1 MAHLAARKQL
11 RHPVSALVV
20 TDLKKVFETEGALV
34 NAVDDVSFEIK
45 EGEFFTLLGP
55 SGCGKST
62 TLRCVAGLEVI
73 DDGEIS
79 IDGQVV
85 ASRSRFVPANDR
97 PISMVFQS
105 YAIWPHMTVMGNVT
119 FPLSYRG
126 GESGRRLSRVER
138 RERGMETL
146 KLVQLDHLADRR
158 APYLSGG
165 QQQRVALARAL
176 VVRPKLLLLD
186 EPLSNLDAKLRE
198 EMRFEIKELT
208 SKLGIATVYVTHDQG
223 EALSMSDRIAVMS
236 DGKIMQLGTPRE
248 IYLTPV
254 TGRVARIVGSVNLL
268 HGALE
273 RRDGQLAAIR
283 TSGGSI
289 LHCQVFG
296 EHDIGDSL
304 DVMFR
309 PELVRVARRGEAIQ
323 GGPPSDPDDP
333 DNLLPGVVHTVVFTG
348 DHIACHCETDDGM
361 VAAKLPP
368 NSLIEQGDDVTV
380 VISAKSCI
388 AS

>member
-1 MAHLAARKQL
+1 MNT
-11 RHPVSALVV
+11 LVV
-20 TDLKKVFETEGALV
+20 ANLKKTFEAEGGPV
-34 NAVDDVSFEIK
+34 QAVDDISFAVE

-62 TLRCVAGLEVI
+62 TLRCIAGLEDL

-85 ASRSRFVPANDR
+85 ASTSRFVPANAR

-126 GESGRRLSRVER
+126 TDSGRLPRSKR
-138 RERGMETL
+138 RERGMEAL

-208 SKLGIATVYVTHDQG
+208 NKLGIATIYVTHDQG

-236 DGKIMQLGTPRE
+236 DGRIMQLGSPRD
-248 IYLTPV
+248 IYLRPV

-268 HGALE
+268 QGTLE
-273 RRDGQLAAIR
+273 RKDGTFSDIR
-283 TSGGSI
+283 TNTGH
-289 LHCQVFG
+289 LLLCRLFG
-296 EHDIGDSL
+296 EHAVGDVV

-309 PELVRVARRGEAIQ
+309 PELVRVARRGGVAADTEANN
-323 GGPPSDPDDP
+323 P
-333 DNLLPGVVHTVVFTG
+333 DNVMSGTVRSVVFTG
-348 DHIACHCETDDGM
+348 DHIVCHCETGEGTI
-361 VAAKLPP
+361 AAKLPP
-368 NSLIEQGDDVTV
+368 NSTVERGDDVDV
-380 VISAKSCI
+380 LISADSCI

>member
-1 MAHLAARKQL
+1 MAVLKVTH
-11 RHPVSALVV
+11 VSKTFA
-20 TDLKKVFETEGALV
+20 TEGGRV
-34 NAVDDVSFEIK
+34 DAVDDISFAVE

-62 TLRCVAGLEVI
+62 TLRCLAGLESI
-73 DDGEIS
+73 DSGEIA
-79 IDGQVV
+79 IDGRIV
-85 ASRSRFVPANDR
+85 ASDSRFVPANNR

-119 FPLSYRG
+119 FPLAYRG
-126 GESGRRLSRVER
+126 VDGSGARLTRRER
-138 RERGMETL
+138 RERGMEAL
-146 KLVQLDHLADRR
+146 RLVQLDELADRR

-208 SKLGIATVYVTHDQG
+208 TQLGIATIYVTHDQG

-236 DGKIMQLGTPRE
+236 DGRIMQMGTPRE

-268 HGALE
+268 
-273 RRDGQLAAIR
+273 
-283 TSGGSI
+283 GGSLVANSRPFAAVETAAGHTLKCRI
-289 LHCQVFG
+289 VAGHKL
-296 EHDIGDSL
+296 GDSV

-309 PELVRVARRGEAIQ
+309 PELVQVVPRGPRAGRARPAAARSSGNKNETNVLEAVVRG
-323 GGPPSDPDDP
+323 
-333 DNLLPGVVHTVVFTG
+333 VVFTG
-348 DHIACHCETDDGM
+348 DHIACQCDTDDGTI
-361 VAAKLPP
+361 AAKLPP
-368 NSLIEQGDDVTV
+368 DSPIERGDEVDV
-380 VISAKSCI
+380 VISAMSCI

>member
-1 MAHLAARKQL
+1 MSTLTVTHLRK
-11 RHPVSALVV
+11 
-20 TDLKKVFETEGALV
+20 KFEAEGRRV
-34 NAVDDVSFEIK
+34 NAVDDVSFEIG

-62 TLRCVAGLEVI
+62 TLRCVAGLEGV
-73 DDGEIS
+73 DDGEIA

-85 ASRSRFVPANDR
+85 ASKSHFVTASDR
-97 PISMVFQS
+97 PIAMVFQS
-105 YAIWPHMTVMGNVT
+105 YAIWPHMTVIGNVT

-126 GESGRRLSRVER
+126 GARNKGGIPRSER
-138 RERGMETL
+138 RDRGMEAL
-146 KLVQLDHLADRR
+146 KMVQLDHLADRR

-208 SKLGIATVYVTHDQG
+208 SKLGIATIYVTHDQG

-254 TGRVARIVGSVNLL
+254 TGRVARIAGAANLL
-268 HGALE
+268 RGELVS
-273 RRDGQLAAIR
+273 RGDGLGIVK
-283 TSGGSI
+283 TGSG
-289 LHCQVFG
+289 QVLRCLVVG
-296 EHDIGDSL
+296 EHGVGGSL

-309 PELVRVARRGEAIQ
+309 PELVRVIARGKAASGAPDGED
-323 GGPPSDPDDP
+323 SD
-333 DNLLPGVVHTVVFTG
+333 NILPGVVRGVVFTG
-348 DHIACHCETDDGM
+348 DHIACHCETGDG
-361 VAAKLPP
+361 VIAAKLPP
-368 NSLIEQGDDVTV
+368 DSLIAQDDPVDV
-380 VISAKSCI
+380 VISARSCI

>member
-1 MAHLAARKQL
+1 
-11 RHPVSALVV
+11 VSTLVV
-20 TDLKKVFETEGALV
+20 SNLKKTFETEGALV
-34 NAVDDVSFEIK
+34 SAVDDVTFDIK

-62 TLRCVAGLEVI
+62 TLRCIAGLEDADAGEVVI
-73 DDGEIS
+73 G
-79 IDGQVV
+79 GQLV
-85 ASRSRFVPANDR
+85 ASRTRSVPPNER
-97 PISMVFQS
+97 PIAMVFQS
-105 YAIWPHMTVMGNVT
+105 YAIWPHMTVLGNVT
-119 FPLSYRG
+119 FALSYRG
-126 GESGRRLSRVER
+126 DARTGRGIPRSER
-138 RERGMETL
+138 RARGMEAL

-158 APYLSGG
+158 APFLSGG

-208 SKLGIATVYVTHDQG
+208 NKLNIATIYVTHDQG

-236 DGKIMQLGTPRE
+236 DGRIMQLGSPRE

-268 HGALE
+268 QGMLE
-273 RRDGQLAAIR
+273 HRDGEYGEIR
-283 TSGGSI
+283 TEAGHLLRCRLS
-289 LHCQVFG
+289 G
-296 EHDIGDSL
+296 EHGVGDAV

-309 PELVRVARRGEAIQ
+309 PELVRVVPHGEAA
-323 GGPPSDPDDP
+323 GAGEPPHANGAENMLS
-333 DNLLPGVVHTVVFTG
+333 GIVRGVVFTG
-348 DHIACHCETDDGM
+348 DHIVCHCETGEGAI
-361 VAAKLPP
+361 AAKLPP
-368 NSLIEQGDDVTV
+368 NSRVEAGDEVDV
-380 VISAKSCI
+380 VISAESCI

>member
-1 MAHLAARKQL
+1 MPTLAVSNLRK
-11 RHPVSALVV
+11 S
-20 TDLKKVFETEGALV
+20 FETEAGRV
-34 NAVDDVSFEIK
+34 NAVDDISFEIG

-62 TLRCVAGLEVI
+62 TLRCVAGLENVSGGEI
-73 DDGEIS
+73 AIDGE
-79 IDGQVV
+79 VV
-85 ASRSRFVPANDR
+85 ASDARFVPPNNR

-119 FPLSYRG
+119 FPLSYRARNG
-126 GESGRRLSRVER
+126 TGRRMGRAER

-208 SKLGIATVYVTHDQG
+208 TKLGIATVYVTHDQG

-236 DGKIMQLGTPRE
+236 DGKIMQMGGPRE
-248 IYLTPV
+248 IYLTPI

-268 HGALE
+268 NGSLKSRGE
-273 RRDGQLAAIR
+273 RFGEVETASGQ
-283 TSGGSI
+283 I
-289 LHCQVFG
+289 LHCRVVG
-296 EHDIGDSL
+296 EHQTGDRV

-309 PELVRVARRGEAIQ
+309 PELVQVAPRGTSVEAARKN
-323 GGPPSDPDDP
+323 GAGDL
-333 DNLLPGVVHTVVFTG
+333 DNVLAGKVLGVVFTG
-348 DHIACHCETDDGM
+348 DHIACHCETADGT
-361 VAAKLPP
+361 VAAKLAPDSP
-368 NSLIEQGDDVTV
+368 IEQGANVEV

>member
-1 MAHLAARKQL
+1 LEKTFAA
-11 RHPVSALVV
+11 
-20 TDLKKVFETEGALV
+20 EGTSV
-34 NAVDDVSFEIK
+34 RAVDDVSFDIK

-62 TLRCVAGLEVI
+62 TLRCIAGLE
-73 DDGEIS
+73 DADGGEIA
-79 IDGQVV
+79 IGGQVV
-85 ASRSRFVPANDR
+85 ASRARSVPPNER
-97 PISMVFQS
+97 PIAMVFQS
-105 YAIWPHMTVMGNVT
+105 YAIWPHMTVLGNVT

-126 GESGRRLSRVER
+126 DAQTGKGMRRSER
-138 RERGMETL
+138 RARGMEAL

-208 SKLGIATVYVTHDQG
+208 NRLGIATIYVTHDQG

-236 DGKIMQLGTPRE
+236 DGKIMQLGSPRE

-268 HGALE
+268 QGTVA
-273 RRDGQLAAIR
+273 RKDGDLAEITTEAGHVLR
-283 TSGGSI
+283 CR
-289 LHCQVFG
+289 LFG
-296 EHDIGDSL
+296 EHAVGDAV

-309 PELVRVARRGEAIQ
+309 PELVRVEPRGKATSAPHD
-323 GGPPSDPDDP
+323 GDP
-333 DNLLPGVVHTVVFTG
+333 DNILSGTVRGVVFTG
-348 DHIACHCETDDGM
+348 DHIACHCETSDGTI
-361 VAAKLPP
+361 AAKLPP
-368 NSLIEQGDDVTV
+368 NSTVKPGDEVDILISVE
-380 VISAKSCI
+380 SCI

>member
-1 MAHLAARKQL
+1 
-11 RHPVSALVV
+11 VSTLVV
-20 TDLKKVFETEGALV
+20 NGLKKTFEADGGSV
-34 NAVDDVSFEIK
+34 SAVDDVTFDIK

-62 TLRCVAGLEVI
+62 TLRCIAGLEMV

-79 IDGQVV
+79 IDGKVV
-85 ASRSRFVPANDR
+85 ASASRFVPANER
-97 PISMVFQS
+97 PIAMVFQS

-119 FPLSYRG
+119 FSLAYRG
-126 GESGRRLSRVER
+126 DARTGKRTPRSER
-138 RERGMETL
+138 RARGMEAL
-146 KLVQLDHLADRR
+146 RMVQLDHLADRR
-158 APYLSGG
+158 APFLSGG

-208 SKLGIATVYVTHDQG
+208 NRLGIATIYVTHDQG

-236 DGKIMQLGTPRE
+236 DGRIMQLGSPRE

-268 HGALE
+268 HGRLE
-273 RRDGQLAAIR
+273 SRDGDYGTIKTEA
-283 TSGGSI
+283 GNV
-289 LHCQVFG
+289 LHCRISG
-296 EHDIGDSL
+296 KRDIGDTV

-309 PELVRVARRGEAIQ
+309 PELVRIVPRHQAAS
-323 GGPPSDPDDP
+323 GGGASNGDHP
-333 DNLLPGVVHTVVFTG
+333 DNVLSGIARGVVFTG
-348 DHIACHCETDDGM
+348 DHIACHCETDEGV

-368 NSLIEQGDDVTV
+368 NSRTEAGDEVNV
-380 VISAKSCI
+380 VIAAESCI